1 MNTGIEL
8 WKAGVF
14 EKYGVKVLGTP
25 IQVVINTEDRKLFKD
40 RLNEI
45 GESLA
50 PSCEAYNVTT
60 TTTKKND

>member
-1 MNTGIEL
+1 MGGQTALNTGIEL
-8 WKAGVF
+8 WKSGIF

-25 IQVVINTEDRKLFKD
+25 IDVVINTEDRKLFKD

-50 PSCEAYNVTT
+50 PSCEAYNV
-60 TTTKKND
+60 K